1 MADTWNRASEQI
13 NKMAETA
20 EEIGQTAAARVED
33 VRVQAVSAL
42 ETADYRFEEK
52 ADELPGMAHK
62 IADYL
67 RDHDAKAMMKDAE
80 NLMRRYPTQF
90 LAGGIVLGFFLAH
103 GFRRSDY

>member
-1 MADTWNRASEQI
+1 MADTWNRANEQI
-13 NKMAETA
+13 NKATERA

-42 ETADYRFEEK
+42 ETAAYRLEEK
-52 ADELPGMAHK
+52 VDKVPGIAHK

-80 NLMRRYPTQF
+80 NLVHRYPTRF
-90 LAGGIVLGFFLAH
+90 LAGGIVLGFFLAR